1 MDGAPPLRIGIL
13 GGGQLGRMLGLAGIP
28 LGLRFRFLDPGGDG
42 APAGAVG
49 SVVEGDY
56 ADPAALDRFSRGL
69 DLVTWEFENVPVA
82 SARALARKVPVFPPP
97 EALEAAQDRWVEKET
112 FRMLGIPVA
121 PSRPVDT
128 RADLEAA
135 VDEIGLAAVLKTRRF
150 GYDGK
155 GQALLRT
162 PADLDAAW
170 KDMGGSPLILEGFV
184 RFQRELSLLVA
195 RSRSGE
201 TRSWP
206 LTENVHRNGILRTS
220 LVPSSAP
227 RASELQ
233 TEAERYGA
241 ALLDHLGYVGV
252 LAVEF
257 FETAEGLVANE
268 MAPRVHNSGHWTQDG
283 AFTSQF
289 ENHLRAIL
297 GLPLGPTGLRGGAG
311 GGAAMVNFIGGL
323 PTREQVLGVADSE
336 ALPGAGGGEDTG
348 ARGGNAGAGAAAV
361 VSALH
366 LYDKAPR
373 PGRKVGHV
381 NFWGSA
387 RASVEAALGDGV
399 RLANDAGEG

>member
-56 ADPAALDRFSRGL
+56 ADPAALERFSRGL

-112 FRMLGIPVA
+112 FRRLGIPVA
-121 PSRPVDT
+121 LSRPVDT

-135 VDEIGLAAVLKTRRF
+135 VDEVGLPAILKTRRF

-162 PADLDAAW
+162 RADLDTAW
-170 KDMGGSPLILEGFV
+170 NDMGGSPLILEGFV

-220 LVPSSAP
+220 LVPSGAP
-227 RASELQ
+227 RVHELQ
-233 TEAERYGA
+233 AEAERYGA
-241 ALLDHLGYVGV
+241 SLLDHLGYVGV
-252 LAVEF
+252 LAIEF
-257 FETAEGLVANE
+257 FETDEGLVANE

-323 PTREQVLGVADSE
+323 PSREQVLGTTLPSAGDDEVADVRSGR
-336 ALPGAGGGEDTG
+336 AGPGD
-348 ARGGNAGAGAAAV
+348 AAV
-361 VSALH
+361 VVALH

-381 NFWGSA
+381 NVWGGR
-387 RASVEAALGDGV
+387 RASVEAALGDGA
-399 RLANDAGEG
+399 RLANDVGEG

>member
-1 MDGAPPLRIGIL
+1 MEGARPLRVGIL

-42 APAGAVG
+42 APAAAVG

-56 ADPAALDRFSRGL
+56 ADPAALDRFVRGL
-69 DLVTWEFENVPVA
+69 DLVTWEFENVPVE

-112 FRMLGIPVA
+112 FRKLGIPVA
-121 PSRPVDT
+121 PSRPVNT
-128 RADLEAA
+128 REDLEAA
-135 VDEIGLAAVLKTRRF
+135 VDEVGLPAIVKTRRF

-155 GQALLRT
+155 GQALLRSR
-162 PADLDAAW
+162 ADLDDAW
-170 KDMGGSPLILEGFV
+170 ERMGGSPLILEGFV
-184 RFQRELSLLVA
+184 RFHRELSLLVA

-220 LVPSSAP
+220 FAPSAAP
-227 RASELQ
+227 RASALQ
-233 TEAERYGA
+233 AEAERYGA
-241 ALLDHLGYVGV
+241 ALLDALGYVGV

-257 FETAEGLVANE
+257 FETDEGLVANE

-283 AFTSQF
+283 ACTSQF

-297 GLPLGPTGLRGGAG
+297 GLPLGPTGLRGGEG

-323 PTREQVLGVADSE
+323 PTREQVL
-336 ALPGAGGGEDTG
+336 TG
-348 ARGGNAGAGAAAV
+348 DPV
-361 VSALH
+361 VVTALH

-373 PGRKVGHV
+373 PGRKVGHMNV
-381 NFWGSA
+381 WGRA
-387 RASVEAALGDGV
+387 RASVEAALGDGAH
-399 RLANDAGEG
+399 LADDVGEG